1 MKVDEENNAR
11 LRLVHLKH
19 KEKELRE
26 AVAILQEKLT
36 EEQKAFTHTTSQQK
50 QAIALLKDELI
61 AIKGST
67 SSDSRFKKK
76 ESLASVAAVYREF
89 KLKERILEVRLKE
102 LEDKLQTENVV
113 HHETNEFY
121 GRKNVALADELS
133 RWEAKYESEVGQMDD
148 NIKDL
153 TTRRKKLLE
162 RLSVLQNR
170 KQLEVAEDTA
180 RREAEEEEGRQ
191 EALSKALLKRQNR
204 ASRVIVREL
213 RVYIKF
219 KKDMEALKGSKGKK
233 GGKGD
238 KKGKKK

>member
-1 MKVDEENNAR
+1 
-11 LRLVHLKH
+11 VHLKH

-26 AVAILQEKLT
+26 AVAVLQEKLT
-36 EEQKAFTHTTSQQK
+36 EEQKAFAHTTSQQK

-76 ESLASVAAVYREF
+76 ESLANVAAVYREF

-113 HHETNEFY
+113 HHETYEFY
-121 GRKNVALADELS
+121 GRKNATLVDELS
-133 RWEAKYESEVGQMDD
+133 KWDAKYESEVGNMDD
-148 NIKDL
+148 NIRDL
-153 TTRRKKLLE
+153 TNRRKKLLE

-170 KQLEVAEDTA
+170 KQLEVTEELA
-180 RREAEEEEGRQ
+180 RKEAEEKQLEID
-191 EALSKALLKRQNR
+191 AKNKVLLKRQNR

-213 RVYIKF
+213 RIYIKY
-219 KKDMEALKGSKGKK
+219 KKELEALKGGGKGKK